1 MASKTVKVG
10 SSVGLHARPAA
21 VISQEAAKLSSTVT
35 LAAEGGEPI
44 DAKSVLLIMTLG
56 ASAGD
61 PVTVAGDNEDDV
73 NTIADLVASS
83 LHDGAAAIVTR
94 PHRHQCRT
102 SKSGHRSGVDAVVR
116 SVNEG
121 SLVRT

>member
-10 SSVGLHARPAA
+10 SSVGLHARPSA

-73 NTIADLVASS
+73 NTIADLVASN
-83 LHDGAAAIVTR
+83 L
-94 PHRHQCRT
+94 
-102 SKSGHRSGVDAVVR
+102 DA
-116 SVNEG
+116 
-121 SLVRT
+121 

>member
-35 LAAEGGEPI
+35 LATEGGEPI
-44 DAKSVLLIMTLG
+44 DAKSVLRIMTLG

-73 NTIADLVASS
+73 NTIADLVASN
-83 LHDGAAAIVTR
+83 L
-94 PHRHQCRT
+94 
-102 SKSGHRSGVDAVVR
+102 DA
-116 SVNEG
+116 
-121 SLVRT
+121 